1 MPIQLP
7 SADSTFLKT
16 TLDNGLRIIT
26 SPMPHARSVSINLF
40 VGVGSRHESDEIAG
54 ISHLI
59 EHLVFKGTESRPG
72 PSEVSGPIEG
82 VGGVLNAGTEQES
95 TVYWCKI
102 AQPFLRDSLD
112 LLLDMVR
119 NSVYAEDEIERESM
133 VVVEEQ
139 NMINDQPDYK
149 VEALMDDMLWPNHP
163 LGRDVS
169 GTRESVMS
177 LTKDK
182 ILSYVSQFYTPSN
195 IVISIAGNVE
205 HDEVV
210 DQIHEFSADWKS
222 TPVPGWQP
230 FTYQQATSNLRLEYR
245 KSEQIHLGFGLP
257 SVSANDPDQY
267 AADLLSV
274 VLGEGMSSRLFLEVR
289 EKRGL
294 AYDVHSG
301 IAHFSD
307 SGAFLVNAG
316 VDPKRVYD
324 AVDMILAEV
333 GRLRDGIPSEE
344 LERAKRLTTGRMMLK
359 MEETKAVSAW
369 VGSQELLLGEVLTVD
384 DVVQKLDE
392 VTTDDVLR
400 VANDLLHTEKLNLA
414 VVGPSRGKVRLE
426 RLLRL

>member
-1 MPIQLP
+1 
-7 SADSTFLKT
+7 
-16 TLDNGLRIIT
+16 
-26 SPMPHARSVSINLF
+26 VSINLF
-40 VGVGSRHESDEIAG
+40 VGVGSRYESDEVAG
-54 ISHLI
+54 VSHLI

-72 PSEVSGPIEG
+72 PSEISGPIEG
-82 VGGVLNAGTEQES
+82 VGGVLNAGTEQEL

-119 NSVYAEDEIERESM
+119 NSVYATDDIERERM

-149 VEALMDDMLWPNHP
+149 VEALMDNMLWPDHP

-169 GTRESVMS
+169 GTRASVMS
-177 LTKDK
+177 LTKAK
-182 ILSYVSQFYTPSN
+182 ILEHVSQFYTPSN
-195 IVISIAGNVE
+195 MVISIAGNVE
-205 HDEVV
+205 HEEVV
-210 DQIHEFSADWKS
+210 DQINEFSTDWKS
-222 TPVPGWQP
+222 TSVPGWQP
-230 FTYQQATSNLRLEYR
+230 FTRQQTTSNLRLEYR
-245 KSEQIHLGFGLP
+245 KSEQVHLGFGLP
-257 SVSANDPDQY
+257 SVSAKHPDQY
-267 AADLLSV
+267 AVDLISV

-301 IAHFSD
+301 ITHLSD

-324 AVDMILAEV
+324 AVDTILAEL
-333 GRLRDGIPSEE
+333 GRLRDGIPLEE
-344 LERAKRLTTGRMMLK
+344 LERAKRLTKGRMMLT

-369 VGSQELLLGEVLTVD
+369 IGSQELLLGEVLTVD
-384 DVVQKLDE
+384 EVVQKLDA
-392 VTTDDVLR
+392 VTTDDVHR

-414 VVGPSRGKVRLE
+414 IVGPCRGKVRLE
-426 RLLRL
+426 RLLKL